1 MKKQFIKDLKSGDR
15 VDSVFAVKF
24 KKPVRNYVKGYMFE
38 VRVADKTGE
47 LTAKYWGDNDEKSV
61 QKLYDDFEKS
71 DVIRVTGTA
80 NEYMGRLE
88 IGVSKTDRDV
98 LEKTREYDITDFVA
112 SSERD
117 IDEMMKDLTNIV
129 DSVKNSHL
137 KTLLET
143 LLKDKKFIGRFKS
156 SPASMMYHQNCIGG
170 LLEHTLNVVKICETL
185 CDIYRGLDRDLLV
198 TSAVLHDVGK
208 IFELETTTVIDV
220 SEDGMLRGHTIIGEE
235 FVNERIK
242 KIIDFPET
250 LRLKLLHMILS
261 HHGEKRFGAP
271 KEPQLPEGV
280 ALHYADWCDAKV
292 DIYLKIKSE
301 AKTED
306 KWIWDRKLGH
316 IYLK

>member
-38 VRVADKTGE
+38 VRIADKTDE
-47 LTAKYWGDNDEKSV
+47 ITVKYWGDNDKKSV
-61 QKLYDDFEKS
+61 QKLYDDFQKI
-71 DVIRVTGTA
+71 DFIRVTGTA
-80 NEYMGRLE
+80 SEYMGRLE
-88 IGVSKTDRDV
+88 IGVSKTGKDV
-98 LEKTREYDITDFVA
+98 LEKISEYDITDFVA

-117 IDEMMKDLTNIV
+117 IDEMMNTLKNVV
-129 DSVKNSHL
+129 DSVKNPHL

-143 LLKDKKFIGRFKS
+143 LLKDEKFIDRFKS

-185 CDIYRGLDRDLLV
+185 CDLYPGLDRDLLV
-198 TSAVLHDVGK
+198 ISAVLHDVGK
-208 IFELETTTVIDV
+208 IFELEVSTVIDV
-220 SEDGMLRGHTIIGEE
+220 TEDGMLRGHTIIGEE
-235 FVNERIK
+235 FVNEQIK

-271 KEPQLPEGV
+271 KEPQLPEAV
-280 ALHYADWCDAKV
+280 ALHYADYCDAKV
-292 DIYLKIKSE
+292 DLFLKAKSE

-316 IYLK
+316 VYLK

>member
-15 VDSVFAVKF
+15 VDSVFGVKF
-24 KKPVRNYVKGYMFE
+24 KKPVRNYVNGYMFE
-38 VRVADKTGE
+38 VRAADKTGE
-47 LTAKYWGDNDEKSV
+47 ITAKYWGDNDENSV
-61 QKLYDDFEKS
+61 QKLYDDFQKS
-71 DVIRVTGTA
+71 DVIHVAGTA

-88 IGVSKTDRDV
+88 IGISKTDGDIV
-98 LEKTREYDITDFVA
+98 EKTDEYDVTDFVA

-117 IDEMMKDLTNIV
+117 IDEMMNTLKNTV
-129 DSVKNSHL
+129 KSVKNPHL

-143 LLKDKKFIGRFKS
+143 LLKDEKFVNRFKK

-170 LLEHTLNVVKICETL
+170 LLEHTLHVVKICETL
-185 CDIYRGLDRDLLV
+185 CGIYIGLDRDLLV

-208 IFELETTTVIDV
+208 VFELEVSTVIDV
-220 SEDGMLRGHTIIGEE
+220 SEDGMLRGHVLIGEE

-271 KEPQLPEGV
+271 KEPQLPEGI
-280 ALHYADWCDAKV
+280 ALHYADYCDAKV
-292 DIYLKIKSE
+292 DLFLKVKSE

-306 KWIWDRKLGH
+306 KWIWDKKLGH
-316 IYLK
+316 VYLK

>member
-1 MKKQFIKDLKSGDR
+1 MKKQFVKDLKSGAR

-24 KKPVRNYVKGYMFE
+24 KKPVRNYVNGYMFE

-47 LTAKYWGDNDEKSV
+47 ITAKYWGDNDENNV
-61 QKLYDDFEKS
+61 QKLYDDFQKP
-71 DVIRVTGTA
+71 DVIRITGTA

-88 IGVSKTDRDV
+88 IGISKTDGDIV
-98 LEKTREYDITDFVA
+98 EKTDEYDVTDFIA

-117 IDEMMKDLTNIV
+117 IDEMMNTLKNTV
-129 DSVKNSHL
+129 GSVKNPHL

-143 LLKDKKFIGRFKS
+143 LLKDKKFIDGFKKA
-156 SPASMMYHQNCIGG
+156 PASMMYHQNCIGG
-170 LLEHTLNVVKICETL
+170 LLEHTLNVIKICETL
-185 CDIYRGLDRDLLV
+185 CGIYPGLDRDLLV

-208 IFELETTTVIDV
+208 VFELEVSTVIDV
-220 SEDGMLRGHTIIGEE
+220 SEDGMLRGHVIIGEE

-250 LRLKLLHMILS
+250 LKLKLLHMILS

-271 KEPQLPEGV
+271 KEPQLPEAV
-280 ALHYADWCDAKV
+280 ALHYADYCDAKV
-292 DIYLKIKSE
+292 DLFLKAKSE

-316 IYLK
+316 VYLK